1 MVSLLLSAVDP
12 TVRVAVHSAVVWA
25 SPGAGA
31 ARANSRRQAAA
42 RHGALRRAGR
52 LRSEV

>member
-1 MVSLLLSAVDP
+1 MVLLFESVVVPTVSSAVN
-12 TVRVAVHSAVVWA
+12 RAVVWA

-31 ARANSRRQAAA
+31 ARANSRRQVAA